1 MNISRPHISIILV
14 NFNGWKDTID
24 CIKSLYKQT
33 YNAFNLILVENGS
46 TNESYHELSKWF
58 NSDGND
64 FLELE
69 LKENK
74 TFDNDIVSGRTQNF
88 FIKSKTNYGFAGGNN
103 IGISLA
109 EMTNSDFVMLLNND
123 TIVELNFLERLID
136 FKNKNP
142 EYVAMTPQI
151 RLFEPSNK
159 IWNCGGKLY
168 FPLYR
173 KYYYAGQDKEN
184 VPQKGFHDIT
194 YVTGCA
200 LFFDHRIT
208 GYLTENFFFGE
219 EDIEFSKRAK
229 DNRWKMA
236 CVFDSIIY
244 HKVNGSI
251 VLNKT
256 SLNKVRLYYT
266 NRFINLKNH
275 YSWLMRSLAMMAFSI
290 YGTLMLV
297 RKQNVNPFNCI
308 KLFRKVIADTKRL
321 DRVDKQ
327 TFERILFKEDPF

>member
-1 MNISRPHISIILV
+1 MPNKHVSVILV

-24 CIKSLYKQT
+24 CIESMYQQT
-33 YNAFNLILVENGS
+33 YKDFNLILVENGS
-46 TNESYHELSKWF
+46 TNESYDELAKWF
-58 NSDGND
+58 KEDKND
-64 FLELE
+64 FIELG
-69 LKENK
+69 LDENK
-74 TFDNDIVSGRTQNF
+74 NFLNEIGEKKIQNY
-88 FIKSKTNYGFAGGNN
+88 FIKSSVNYGFAGGNN
-103 IGISLA
+103 VGITLA
-109 EMTNSDFVMLLNND
+109 EKTGSDFVMLLNND
-123 TIVELNFLERLID
+123 TVVEPDFLEKLVN
-136 FKNKNP
+136 FKNDNP

-173 KYYYAGQDKEN
+173 KYYYAGQTADK
-184 VPQKGFHDIT
+184 VPQEGFHDIT

-200 LFFDHRIT
+200 LFFDHKIT

-219 EDIEFSKRAK
+219 EDIEFSQRAK
-229 DNRWKMA
+229 DNGWKMA

-275 YSWLMRSLAMMAFSI
+275 YNWFTRNLAMMAFSI

-308 KLFRKVIADTKRL
+308 KLFRKVYADTRNL
-321 DRVDKQ
+321 NTVSKQ
-327 TFERILFKEDPF
+327 TFEKILFKEDPF